1 MSLRLIILKV
11 RVSIFVLDIPEVQDH
26 SARSSLMFWKWETH
40 KKPIFRNGMEITI
53 DFYFRQF
60 WTDHRLRLDP
70 KVSFLLLFVTDW
82 KDKNRATNFER

>member
-1 MSLRLIILKV
+1 
-11 RVSIFVLDIPEVQDH
+11 
-26 SARSSLMFWKWETH
+26 
-40 KKPIFRNGMEITI
+40 MEITI